1 MTFQVVRAA
10 AFEQDLDD
18 FAAYTTAYSGEF
30 SREQF
35 TRLNHVLTVEL
46 ASAPAMWGLFFI
58 TGAPYHAYLF
68 RVGRRTSY
76 WIVYS
81 IDEAAK
87 RVDLLRFWI
96 ANREPQAFEL

>member
-58 TGAPYHAYLF
+58 TGAPY
-68 RVGRRTSY
+68 RVSLSQS
-76 WIVYS
+76 VNS
-81 IDEAAK
+81 SF
-87 RVDLLRFWI
+87 DLDGSPI
-96 ANREPQAFEL
+96 PP